1 MTASSSEG
9 APGAPRPSALFALL
23 WQTLSNLIGT
33 PATATLLR
41 RGLKRAAQRRPV
53 LAAVDITRA
62 EHDYVFTLPQDWEG
76 GEEEAARED
85 LRALFVE
92 LHALARQFT
101 GSVIIRRLKAVKEFA
116 ALQPSS
122 PEDMTT

>member
-1 MTASSSEG
+1 MNASFPEG

-41 RGLKRAAQRRPV
+41 RGIKRAAQRRPQ
-53 LAAVDITRA
+53 LAEVDISRA
-62 EHDYVFTLPQDWEG
+62 EHDYVFSLPRGWEA
-76 GEEEAARED
+76 GEEEARED

-92 LHALARQFT
+92 LHILARQLT
-101 GSVIIRRLKAVKEFA
+101 GSVIIRRLTAMKEFA

-122 PEDMTT
+122 SEDTTT

>member
-1 MTASSSEG
+1 MDASFPEG
-9 APGAPRPSALFALL
+9 APGAPRPSALFTLL

-41 RGLKRAAQRRPV
+41 RGLKRAAPRRPR
-53 LAAVDITRA
+53 LAQVDISRA
-62 EHDYVFTLPQDWEG
+62 EHDYVFTLPPDW
-76 GEEEAARED
+76 AASGADSLED

-92 LHALARQFT
+92 IHILARQLT
-101 GSVIIRRLKAVKEFA
+101 GSVIIRRLEAIPEFA

-122 PEDMTT
+122 SEDTKT